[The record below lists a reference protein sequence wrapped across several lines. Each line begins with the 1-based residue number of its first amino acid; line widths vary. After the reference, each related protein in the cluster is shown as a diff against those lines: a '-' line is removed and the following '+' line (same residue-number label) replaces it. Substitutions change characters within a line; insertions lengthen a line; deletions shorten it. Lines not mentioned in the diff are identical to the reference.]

1 MSGGRDCTSKV
12 SKIAGSTVVAF
23 RVQVG
28 LTLQVTPQMT
38 PQVTS
43 QVVALL
49 EVIRHLHWREEL
61 QRVIGLR
68 DQMHFQKVYLEPLLA
83 EG

>member
-1 MSGGRDCTSKV
+1 MPGGRDCTSKV

-28 LTLQVTPQMT
+28 LTLQVTPYVT
-38 PQVTS
+38 P

-49 EVIRHLHWREEL
+49 EVVRHLHSREEL
-61 QRVIGLR
+61 HRVLGLR
-68 DQMHFQKVYLEPLLA
+68 DRMHFQKAYLEPLLV